1 MLRDF
6 AIDATGYWLET
17 PVLNHSSLP
26 VVTGLETMFAILS
39 AIMVY
44 VCITACSIYRAFFF

>member
-6 AIDATGYWLET
+6 AIDAAGYRLEI

-26 VVTGLETMFAILS
+26 VVTGLEQCSPFYPQLRYM
-39 AIMVY
+39 Y
-44 VCITACSIYRAFFF
+44 V